1 MAETLN
7 WTLSSSIV
15 SGSTTQNGP
24 PLSFSDTNVQQ
35 HSIDKVTI
43 PGSSTDLAI
52 SLDGMTAAYV
62 ILKFDGNVSVKL
74 NGTGSSAIALTA
86 SASHPAALMLSGGA
100 VTSVHVTNAAASAI
114 TCEKLI
120 AV

>member
-7 WTLSSSIV
+7 FTLSSSIV

-24 PLSFSDTNVQQ
+24 PFSFADTNIQQ
-35 HSIDKVTI
+35 HSIDKVSI
-43 PGSSTDLAI
+43 PGSQTDFLI
-52 SLDGMTAAYV
+52 SLDGITAKYV

-74 NGTGSSAIALTA
+74 NGTGNTAIALTA
-86 SASHPAALMLSGGA
+86 SASNPAALALVGGA
-100 VTSVHVTNAAASAI
+100 VTTVHVTNAAASAV
-114 TCEKLI
+114 TLEKLI